1 MKKIIAT
8 MLALTMFV
16 TACNFSLLNVKA
28 AEPEESKKI
37 TVYDG
42 AGVYVGE
49 YDSIKEFEKEI
60 LGIDSKQRAVPAWIM
75 TALTAYGAITLVV
88 DVTYLLTGVD
98 AKEWARENVI
108 IPFYEAAKTMKLY
121 SVSGGITNPYPPNS
135 YQYHQYNKTNYYW
148 VVE

>member
-8 MLALTMFV
+8 ALALVMFV
-16 TACNFSLLNVKA
+16 TACNFSLLNVNA
-28 AEPEESKKI
+28 AEPKESKKI
-37 TVYDG
+37 TIYDG

-49 YDSIKEFEKEI
+49 FDSIEEFEKEI
-60 LGIDSKQRAVPAWIM
+60 LGIDSKQRTVPAWIM
-75 TALTAYGAITLVV
+75 TAVTVYGAITLVV

-98 AKEWARENVI
+98 AKEWARENVV
-108 IPFYEAAKTMKLY
+108 IPFYESAKTMKLY
-121 SVSGGITNPYPPNS
+121 SASGGITNPYHPNS